1 MESATIIP
9 QKHIFVCC
17 NDRGTEKACCMNV
30 QGMEFF
36 RELKQFVAEQGLIGK
51 VFVTKTGCLGYC
63 SDEGSNLVLY
73 PENKWYIHV
82 KPEELK
88 KIKEDI
94 LKGL

>member
-9 QKHIFVCC
+9 QKHLFVCI
-17 NDRGTEKACCMNV
+17 NDRGPEKACCANV

-36 RELKQFVAEQGLIGK
+36 RHFKQWVAEQGLIGK
-51 VFVTKTGCLGYC
+51 VFVTKTCCLGYC

-82 KPEELK
+82 KHEDLEQIK
-88 KIKEDI
+88 KDI